1 MKNKFKLLLLVL
13 VMALSFITNV
23 SAEEKKAEVYL
34 FYSNTC
40 PHCKAEIK
48 MLDELVKENSNIV
61 VYKYEVSNPANSQ
74 LLEEK
79 ASELGIKVSGVP
91 FTVIG
96 DKYFIGY
103 FDSYNKKDIIDA
115 INKELEVNNDV
126 GDDEPSVEEGNDDNK
141 TINLPIIGEVETKKF
156 SLPIL
161 AVIMGTLD
169 GFNPCA
175 MWILLFLISM
185 LVGMEDKKRMW
196 ILGLTFII
204 TSAVVYTLFMVAWLN
219 ITLFLGSI
227 YWIRLMIACV
237 ALIGGLI
244 NIGSLMK
251 KKDDGCNVVDD
262 KKRKKI
268 FTRIKKFTG
277 EQKFILAIIGI
288 MMLAISVNLVELLC
302 SAGLPVVFTQI
313 LALNEVSKFGY
324 FIYIL
329 IYIFFFMLDDI
340 IVFVIAMFTLKL
352 TGVSTKYTK
361 VSHLIGGILMII
373 IGLLLIFNPGLLMFN

>member
-1 MKNKFKLLLLVL
+1 
-13 VMALSFITNV
+13 
-23 SAEEKKAEVYL
+23 
-34 FYSNTC
+34 
-40 PHCKAEIK
+40 
-48 MLDELVKENSNIV
+48 MLDELVKGKLNIV
-61 VYKYEVSNPANSQ
+61 VYKYEVSNPAIVNCWKKKKWIRNQ
-74 LLEEK
+74 
-79 ASELGIKVSGVP
+79 ISGVP

-103 FDSYNKKDIIDA
+103 SDSYNKKDIIDA